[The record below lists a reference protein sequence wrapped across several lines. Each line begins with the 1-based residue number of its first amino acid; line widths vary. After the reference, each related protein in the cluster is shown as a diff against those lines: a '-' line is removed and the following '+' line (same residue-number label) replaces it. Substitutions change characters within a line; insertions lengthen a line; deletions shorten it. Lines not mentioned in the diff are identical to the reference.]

1 MEALV
6 HAREHCPEV
15 PVIFVSGGIG
25 EETAIDGLKAGATD
39 YVLKDHLNRLAPA
52 VKRALKER
60 AERVRRKRAEARMVR
75 FQNRLVEANRDL
87 TRRNQEIQSFYHTL
101 SHELKTPLTA
111 AREFVSIVLD
121 GLAGPLEPKQR
132 QYLTTALGSCEQLRL
147 CIDDL
152 LDATRLETGKL
163 ALDFKLASIE
173 GLVSE
178 AIKVIERKAEAKGIR
193 LELEIEP
200 NLAPVALNEHRITQ
214 VLTNLLN
221 NAIKYTP
228 ARGVIRVE
236 VKESRVQP
244 DMVEISLTDTGC
256 GIAKE
261 EQQRIF
267 DRLYQVRH
275 GDAATEQGI
284 GLGLYLCRELAR
296 LHGGTIRVD
305 SAPGEGSTFTVTLPR
320 TQGSRHGSVLV
331 IDDDPDLL
339 EMMELLLASEQYDV
353 RTARDGEEG
362 LRLMRRQP
370 VDIVILD
377 LQMPRLNGPE
387 TLREIRQTWT
397 TMPVILHTAFAD
409 SELMKQALTYS
420 PFTLLAKP
428 SSTEQILHTV
438 RKLYRS
444 TDTAVWKRG
453 GKEIVLVEEGMGE
466 SEFAAE

>member
-1 MEALV
+1 MRAAQGSEHEEEKSGRDDFSRRQEKEHRFLLLEDDSNDVELIRRALTSQWPNCELVSVESGPAYEKALRVSKFDLVLCDYCLPGFGGMEALV

-39 YVLKDHLNRLAPA
+39 YVLKDHLKRLAPA

-200 NLAPVALNEHRITQ
+200 MGKLFRGPAQQHRPQLQAVVASTIPTPCSASLAAAAHPTGAIQSPGHPTRAPVCRCFL
-214 VLTNLLN
+214 
-221 NAIKYTP
+221 
-228 ARGVIRVE
+228 
-236 VKESRVQP
+236 S
-244 DMVEISLTDTGC
+244 TG
-256 GIAKE
+256 
-261 EQQRIF
+261 
-267 DRLYQVRH
+267 
-275 GDAATEQGI
+275 
-284 GLGLYLCRELAR
+284 
-296 LHGGTIRVD
+296 
-305 SAPGEGSTFTVTLPR
+305 S
-320 TQGSRHGSVLV
+320 
-331 IDDDPDLL
+331 
-339 EMMELLLASEQYDV
+339 
-353 RTARDGEEG
+353 
-362 LRLMRRQP
+362 
-370 VDIVILD
+370 
-377 LQMPRLNGPE
+377 
-387 TLREIRQTWT
+387 
-397 TMPVILHTAFAD
+397 
-409 SELMKQALTYS
+409 
-420 PFTLLAKP
+420 
-428 SSTEQILHTV
+428 
-438 RKLYRS
+438 
-444 TDTAVWKRG
+444 
-453 GKEIVLVEEGMGE
+453 
-466 SEFAAE
+466 